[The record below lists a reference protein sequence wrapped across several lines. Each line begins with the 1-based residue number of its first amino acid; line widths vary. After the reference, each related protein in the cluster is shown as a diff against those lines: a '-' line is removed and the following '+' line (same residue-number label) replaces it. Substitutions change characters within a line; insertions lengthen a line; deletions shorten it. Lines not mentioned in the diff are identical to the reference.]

1 MLAIWLFA
9 HAQGEHL
16 FQPNLAGS
24 LPRSSGTAPTAPQFQ
39 TAASPAAPYLNNGVA
54 VPASPTLQVF
64 PQDPSDEG
72 VTDTA
77 PLFVCTLAIAGVVLM
92 ASLDKGKEQRIPLAT
107 MTASGAMEGGDG
119 DDSAEPEEAS
129 GFMKSFGVFSSRF
142 SLLFPIWTVLTAALA
157 LRMPSAFSWFTTT
170 YFTGGLALLMLST
183 GITTTVQ
190 DFGRVFSRPGPVG
203 VGFLL
208 CYGMM
213 PLLALGLAKGFGLN
227 SAMAAGLVL
236 VGSINGGQASNLC
249 TYIAGG
255 DVALSIIMTT
265 STTIGVLAM
274 TPLLCS
280 WLLGTTVP
288 VDAIGIMKST
298 LQVVMAPIVVGMG
311 LNRAFPK
318 TVKKVE
324 PFCPVVGII
333 CTCLLV
339 GSSVAQVATPIL
351 SAGAPLQWACFALH
365 TIGGLVSY
373 CLFKSLKFD
382 ETVSRTAA
390 IETSMKSSA
399 FGFLLAKL
407 HFGEYLVRVPSAVS
421 VVWMALCGSSMAV
434 LFKLLSKKE
443 TS

>member
-1 MLAIWLFA
+1 M
-9 HAQGEHL
+9 
-16 FQPNLAGS
+16 
-24 LPRSSGTAPTAPQFQ
+24 
-39 TAASPAAPYLNNGVA
+39 SP
-54 VPASPTLQVF
+54 
-64 PQDPSDEG
+64 DPSDEG
-72 VTDTA
+72 VTDVA
-77 PLFVCTLAIAGVVLM
+77 PLLVCILAVAGVALM
-92 ASLDKGKEQRIPLAT
+92 ASLDKDTEPRPL
-107 MTASGAMEGGDG
+107 TAMLTVSASD
-119 DDSAEPEEAS
+119 AEPSPESASEEPVEIEAQS
-129 GFMKSFGVFSSRF
+129 AFMKSFSAFSSRF
-142 SLLFPIWTVLTAALA
+142 SMLFPVWTVITAALA
-157 LRMPSAFSWFTTT
+157 LRVPSIFAWFTTG
-170 YFTGGLALLMLST
+170 YFTAGLALLMLST

-190 DFGRVFSRPGPVG
+190 DFARVFSRPGPVG

-208 CYGMM
+208 CYGLM

-227 SAMAAGLVL
+227 AAMTAGLVL

-265 STTIGVLAM
+265 STTIGVLFM

-280 WLLGTTVP
+280 WLLGATVP

-298 LQVVMAPIVVGMG
+298 LQVVMAPIVVGMS

-333 CTCLLV
+333 ATCLLV

-351 SAGAPLQWACFALH
+351 TAGAPLQWACFTLH
-365 TIGGLVSY
+365 SVAGLLSY
-373 CLFKSLKFD
+373 GLFKALKFD

-421 VVWMALCGSSMAV
+421 VVWMALCGSSLAV

-443 TS
+443 QAPA

>member
-1 MLAIWLFA
+1 MTVS
-9 HAQGEHL
+9 
-16 FQPNLAGS
+16 AGDME
-24 LPRSSGTAPTAPQFQ
+24 
-39 TAASPAAPYLNNGVA
+39 PADGAN
-54 VPASPTLQVF
+54 ST
-64 PQDPSDEG
+64 DE
-72 VTDTA
+72 
-77 PLFVCTLAIAGVVLM
+77 
-92 ASLDKGKEQRIPLAT
+92 
-107 MTASGAMEGGDG
+107 
-119 DDSAEPEEAS
+119 SAETEELS
-129 GFMKSFGVFSSRF
+129 GFMKSFSAFSSKF
-142 SLLFPIWTVLTAALA
+142 SLLFPIWTFITAALA
-157 LRMPSAFSWFTTT
+157 LRVPSIFSWFTTG
-170 YFTGGLALLMLST
+170 YFTAWLALLMLST

-190 DFGRVFSRPGPVG
+190 DFARVFSRPGPVG

-265 STTIGVLAM
+265 STTVGVLVM

-280 WLLGTTVP
+280 WLLGATVP

-298 LQVVMAPIVVGMG
+298 LQVVMAPIIVGMS
-311 LNRAFPK
+311 LNKAFPK
-318 TVKKVE
+318 TVKKIE

-333 CTCLLV
+333 ATCLLV

-351 SAGAPLQWACFALH
+351 SAGAPLQWACFTLH
-365 TIGGLVSY
+365 SVAGLLSY
-373 CLFKSLKFD
+373 GLFKALKFD

-421 VVWMALCGSSMAV
+421 VVWMALCGSSLAV
-434 LFKLLSKKE
+434 FFKLMSKKE
-443 TS
+443 APQA